1 MRIITRSI
9 ILLSFLVSA
18 PVAFAQV
25 TETPIAFDSAGKVR
39 TLTPTLVQRFDLKP
53 PAWPVFGD
61 FREARLYAVSSGGRV
76 LVVDRPTGAVERYPL
91 SDEVVTSLQ
100 QAIDAAMTTQ
110 GRTVTEERA
119 DVISEPANR
128 AFVRNQMF
136 LTWLVYAPL
145 LGVVADDGKAAASIY
160 LLGTGAS
167 YFLTTAI
174 TRKKTVTRAQNHLAS
189 DGALRGFI
197 AASGAYYAITGDDGD
212 DGDCCV
218 ETDDNRRTRAFVGF
232 AGSLGGAIAGY
243 HFGKG
248 LTDSEAW
255 SATAF
260 SNYSAATTLGLIGTL
275 ADTSSS
281 ERLLVALTV
290 GAGLA
295 GYAWGPNYPRRSS
308 YTVTR
313 GDVQMLNVGALLGAA
328 AGLTPVLEADNRR
341 LGFGVTT
348 AGMLAGIALAD
359 RFWVRQFDHSA
370 SDASQVWLG
379 MLAGGLIG
387 AGGLVLADAD
397 DPTAILGTVTATM
410 LAGAIAGQKLAAP
423 TRAGGTRLGQV
434 RWTHERLGGAKLSLD
449 PSALAMVAS
458 KVPGQHPLLR
468 LTF

>member
-1 MRIITRSI
+1 MRIINRSI

-18 PVAFAQV
+18 PAAYAQI

-39 TLTPTLVQRFDLKP
+39 TLTPALVQRFDLRP
-53 PAWPVFGD
+53 PAWPVSGD

-91 SDEVVTSLQ
+91 SDETVASLQ
-100 QAIDAAMTTQ
+100 QAIDAAMTMQ
-110 GRTVTEERA
+110 GRTVTEEGA
-119 DVISEPANR
+119 DLISEPANR

-136 LTWLVYAPL
+136 LTWVVYAPL

-189 DGALRGFI
+189 DGALRGLV

-212 DGDCCV
+212 SDCCV
-218 ETDDNRRTRAFVGF
+218 DTDDNARTQAFVAF
-232 AGSLGGAIAGY
+232 AGSLSGAIAGY

-260 SNYSAATTLGLIGTL
+260 SNYTAATSLGLIGTL
-275 ADTSSS
+275 ASDSSNG
-281 ERLLVALTV
+281 RLLTAVTV

-328 AGLTPVLEADNRR
+328 AGLTPVLEGDNRR

-348 AGMLAGIALAD
+348 AGMLTGLVLAD
-359 RFWVRQFDHSA
+359 RFWVRRFDHSA

-397 DPTAILGTVTATM
+397 NPTAVLGTVTAGM
-410 LAGAIAGQKLAAP
+410 LAGAIAGQKLAGPA
-423 TRAGGTRLGQV
+423 RAGGARFGQA
-434 RWTHERLGGAKLSLD
+434 RWINERLGGAKLSVD
-449 PSALAMVAS
+449 PSALAMAAS
-458 KVPGQHPLLR
+458 RVPGQHALLR
-468 LTF
+468 LSF